1 VPTTLIPQPNQS
13 PAEIGTSTVETF
25 EHPKPLGWLGTI
37 GAALGAVVSV
47 IYLCNPGMGIFE
59 ILPDALP
66 VIGNLDEV
74 FFTLLLLYCLQN
86 LGIRLPP
93 AFTAMLAR
101 GRRQDSP
108 DRATPST

>member
-1 VPTTLIPQPNQS
+1 MPTTLIPQPGQ
-13 PAEIGTSTVETF
+13 PPTEISGPPSETLGVQQ
-25 EHPKPLGWLGTI
+25 KPPGWLGTI
-37 GAALGAVVSV
+37 WAAIGAVVSV
-47 IYLCNPGMGIFE
+47 IYLCNPGLGIFE

-101 GRRQDSP
+101 GSRQD
-108 DRATPST
+108 RAP

>member
-1 VPTTLIPQPNQS
+1 VPTTLIPQPGQ
-13 PAEIGTSTVETF
+13 PASEISTLPPETP
-25 EHPKPLGWLGTI
+25 EPQQKPRGWLGAI
-37 GAALGAVVSV
+37 GAAFGAVVSV
-47 IYLCNPGMGIFE
+47 IYLCNPGLGIFE

-101 GRRQDSP
+101 GRRQD
-108 DRATPST
+108 RAP